1 MAEMASFFLNAGVS
15 LGEFTDRS
23 GAGFTISTT
32 FLSAESFTFQGPILV
47 LTSERTSSAA
57 EIFVA
62 ALRKAK
68 RAIIIGT
75 HTCGCV
81 LAIRA
86 RHNLP
91 DGGVLDVSEL
101 DYKTPAGERLEGNGI
116 QPDQTVVVHR
126 EDLYAKHDAA
136 LAEAISELS
145 LLQGQPRR

>member
-1 MAEMASFFLNAGVS
+1 
-15 LGEFTDRS
+15 
-23 GAGFTISTT
+23 
-32 FLSAESFTFQGPILV
+32 
-47 LTSERTSSAA
+47 
-57 EIFVA
+57 
-62 ALRKAK
+62 
-68 RAIIIGT
+68 
-75 HTCGCV
+75 V